1 MMKHNVSSARPFS
14 FRLIFLM
21 TFIAAASLLAVADAF
36 SIRSTDNYRS
46 RLHDSFLSR
55 PTRFTM
61 QATPEN
67 LVPDANA
74 NLIKKSLAPKADL
87 MKELDGSFQY
97 EGRLQGESYQ
107 NADYRCGFVS
117 IIGAPNMG
125 KSTLLNALIKEELC
139 IATARPQTTRH
150 AILGLLNT
158 DQCQVC
164 LVDTPGVIDQ
174 PAYKLQEGMMEAV
187 IGALHDADI
196 LLVVTDL
203 FSTPIPDDEL
213 FQKVV
218 NSKKPVLVC
227 VNKVDLAGKVNKN
240 SVENEDKTMTV
251 EDAIARW
258 RQLLPNA
265 LAILPLVASNGPD
278 DVGVLALRTLL
289 TGGPDLPAALRNLG
303 RPVPGMFL
311 PDVQSL
317 TDEDAQAALPL
328 SPPLYD
334 TEILTDRPSRF
345 IASEIIRA
353 ALFQSL
359 QKELPYCCE
368 VQIESFKDPEEEGEL
383 NDDDD
388 GWDGPNK
395 KKKKKPVIRIS
406 AAIFVERDSQKVI
419 VIGKNG
425 QQIKKVGIAAREKLE
440 DFFQMQ
446 VCTVEQSLCFVYC
459 RRGTGVSPITVL
471 AHTLLQNE
479 NPRSILI

>member
-1 MMKHNVSSARPFS
+1 
-14 FRLIFLM
+14 
-21 TFIAAASLLAVADAF
+21 
-36 SIRSTDNYRS
+36 
-46 RLHDSFLSR
+46 
-55 PTRFTM
+55 M

-67 LVPDANA
+67 N
-74 NLIKKSLAPKADL
+74 LAPKADL

-97 EGRLQGESYQ
+97 EGRLEGESYQ
-107 NADYRCGFVS
+107 NANYRCGFVS

-187 IGALHDADI
+187 IGALYDADV

-227 VNKVDLAGKVNKN
+227 VNKVDLAAKVNKLA
-240 SVENEDKTMTV
+240 VENEDKTVTV
-251 EDAIARW
+251 EEAIARW

-278 DVGVLALRTLL
+278 DLGVVALRTLL

-311 PDVQSL
+311 PDVKSL
-317 TDEDAQAALPL
+317 TDEQAQAVLPL
-328 SPPLYD
+328 GPPLYD
-334 TEILTDRPSRF
+334 SEILTDRPSRF
-345 IASEIIRA
+345 IASEMIRA
-353 ALFQSL
+353 ALFESL
-359 QKELPYCCE
+359 HKELPYCCE
-368 VQIESFKDPEEEGEL
+368 VQIESFKDPEEEPK
-383 NDDDD
+383 DQDDD
-388 GWDGPNK
+388 GSTGN
-395 KKKKKPVIRIS
+395 KKKKPVIRIS
-406 AAIFVERDSQKVI
+406 ASIFVERDGQKVI

-425 QQIKKVGIAAREKLE
+425 QQIKKVGIAARAKLE
-440 DFFQMQ
+440 EFFQCQ
-446 VCTVEQSLCFVYC
+446 VRT
-459 RRGTGVSPITVL
+459 
-471 AHTLLQNE
+471 
-479 NPRSILI
+479 

>member
-1 MMKHNVSSARPFS
+1 MIRHVSPARPVFV
-14 FRLIFLM
+14 RLIFLTTLM
-21 TFIAAASLLAVADAF
+21 AAASLLVVTDAF
-36 SIRSTDNYRS
+36 AFALTIRQDSFVSRSTG
-46 RLHDSFLSR
+46 
-55 PTRFTM
+55 FTKM
-61 QATPEN
+61 QLQATPDDY
-67 LVPDANA
+67 LAAPDDYLDEDADA
-74 NLIKKSLAPKADL
+74 SLMMTKNSKAPKADL

-97 EGRLQGESYQ
+97 EGRLEGESYQ
-107 NADYRCGFVS
+107 NDAYRCGFVS

-125 KSTLLNALIKEELC
+125 KSTLLNALIKEDLC
-139 IATARPQTTRH
+139 ITTQRPQTTRH

-218 NSKKPVLVC
+218 TSKKPVLVC

-240 SVENEDKTMTV
+240 SEENEGKTMTV
-251 EDAIARW
+251 EEAIARW

-265 LAILPLVASNGPD
+265 MAILPLVASDGPD
-278 DVGVLALRTLL
+278 DAGVVALRTLL

-311 PDVQSL
+311 PGVQSL
-317 TDEDAQAALPL
+317 TDEQAQAVLPL

-353 ALFQSL
+353 ALFTSL
-359 QKELPYCCE
+359 HKELPYCCE

-383 NDDDD
+383 ELDDQD
-388 GWDGPNK
+388 GWDGDGSTTKK

-406 AAIFVERDSQKVI
+406 ASIFVERDSQKVI

-425 QQIKKVGIAAREKLE
+425 EQIKKVGIAAREKLE

-446 VCTVEQSLCFVYC
+446 VRSIKHGGCFVS
-459 RRGTGVSPITVL
+459 GS
-471 AHTLLQNE
+471 
-479 NPRSILI
+479 RSFPSY

>member
-1 MMKHNVSSARPFS
+1 MMKHNVSPARHFS
-14 FRLIFLM
+14 LRLIFL
-21 TFIAAASLLAVADAF
+21 TAAASLLFVGVTDAF
-36 SIRSTDNYRS
+36 SIRQ
-46 RLHDSFLSR
+46 DSFVVSAAR
-55 PTRFTM
+55 STRKSTM
-61 QATPEN
+61 QHLQATPEES
-67 LVPDANA
+67 LAAPDVDAVVSADTISTLKNS
-74 NLIKKSLAPKADL
+74 KAPKADL
-87 MKELDGSFQY
+87 MKELNGSFQY
-97 EGRLQGESYQ
+97 EGRLEGEGYD
-107 NADYRCGFVS
+107 NADFRCGFVS

-139 IATARPQTTRH
+139 IATNRPQTTRH

-158 DQCQVC
+158 DSCQVC

-187 IGALHDADI
+187 IGALNDADI

-213 FQKVV
+213 FRKVV
-218 NSKKPVLVC
+218 NSKKPVVVV
-227 VNKVDLAGKVNKN
+227 VNKVDLAASVNKN
-240 SVENEDKTMTV
+240 LEDNEGKTMTV

-258 RQLLPNA
+258 RQLLPDA
-265 LAILPLVASNGPD
+265 MAILPLVASNGPD
-278 DVGVLALRTLL
+278 DVGVAALRTLL

-311 PDVQSL
+311 PGVQSL
-317 TDEDAQAALPL
+317 TDEQAQAVLPL

-359 QKELPYCCE
+359 HKELPYCCE
-368 VQIESFKDPEEEGEL
+368 VQIESFKDPEEEGVE
-383 NDDDD
+383 DEDP
-388 GWDGPNK
+388 GWDEATGK
-395 KKKKKPVIRIS
+395 KKKKKKAVIRIS
-406 AAIFVERDSQKVI
+406 ASIFVERDSQKVI

-425 QQIKKVGIAAREKLE
+425 EQIKKVGIAAREKLE

-446 VCTVEQSLCFVYC
+446 VRTD
-459 RRGTGVSPITVL
+459 
-471 AHTLLQNE
+471 LL
-479 NPRSILI
+479 

>member
-1 MMKHNVSSARPFS
+1 MMRPCNCS
-14 FRLIFLM
+14 FRLIFL
-21 TFIAAASLLAVADAF
+21 TTVTAAASLLIVADAF
-36 SIRSTDNYRS
+36 SIRQAFSLSTI
-46 RLHDSFLSR
+46 R
-55 PTRFTM
+55 PTRKLTT
-61 QATPEN
+61 QLYSTPEN
-67 LVPDANA
+67 LATPDETADTDVETTTTSMMSS
-74 NLIKKSLAPKADL
+74 KKNSKAPNADL

-97 EGRLQGESYQ
+97 QGRLEGESYQ

-139 IATARPQTTRH
+139 IATNRPQTTRH

-158 DQCQVC
+158 DSCQVC

-187 IGALHDADI
+187 VGAFNDADM
-196 LLVVTDL
+196 LMVVTDL

-218 NSKKPVLVC
+218 TSQKPVIVC
-227 VNKVDLAGKVNKN
+227 VNKIDLAGMVNQN
-240 SVENEDKTMTV
+240 SEENQGKTMTV

-265 LAILPLVASNGPD
+265 MAILPLVASNGPD
-278 DVGVLALRTLL
+278 DVGVTALRTLL
-289 TGGPDLPAALRNLG
+289 TGGPDLPSALRNLG

-311 PDVQSL
+311 PGVQSL
-317 TDEDAQAALPL
+317 TDAQARAVLPL

-334 TEILTDRPSRF
+334 TELLTDRPSRF

-359 QKELPYCCE
+359 HKELPYCCE
-368 VQIESFKDPEEEGEL
+368 VQIESFKDPEEQGELEGE
-383 NDDDD
+383 DDVQ
-388 GWDGPNK
+388 GWDESSGK
-395 KKKKKPVIRIS
+395 KKKQKKKKPVIRIS
-406 AAIFVERDSQKVI
+406 ASIFVERDSQKVI

-425 QQIKKVGIAAREKLE
+425 EQIKKVGIAAREKLE

-446 VCTVEQSLCFVYC
+446 V
-459 RRGTGVSPITVL
+459 RTVL
-471 AHTLLQNE
+471 N
-479 NPRSILI
+479 

>member
-1 MMKHNVSSARPFS
+1 MHLQATSENLATCTPDDADAGVDAER
-14 FRLIFLM
+14 
-21 TFIAAASLLAVADAF
+21 TASLKN
-36 SIRSTDNYRS
+36 S
-46 RLHDSFLSR
+46 
-55 PTRFTM
+55 
-61 QATPEN
+61 
-67 LVPDANA
+67 
-74 NLIKKSLAPKADL
+74 KAPNADL

-97 EGRLQGESYQ
+97 KGRLEGESYQ

-139 IATARPQTTRH
+139 IATNRPQTTRH

-158 DQCQVC
+158 ESCQVC

-187 IGALHDADI
+187 VGAFNDADI
-196 LLVVTDL
+196 LMVVTDL

-213 FQKVV
+213 FQKVIH
-218 NSKKPVLVC
+218 SKKPVVVC
-227 VNKVDLAGKVNKN
+227 VNKVDLAGMVNKN
-240 SVENEDKTMTV
+240 SEENVGKTMTV
-251 EDAIARW
+251 EEAIARW

-265 LAILPLVASNGPD
+265 MVILPLVASNGPD
-278 DVGVLALRTLL
+278 DAGVTALRTLL

-317 TDEDAQAALPL
+317 TDEQAQAVLPL

-359 QKELPYCCE
+359 HKELPYCCE

-383 NDDDD
+383 EKDA
-388 GWDGPNK
+388 GWDETTGKK

-406 AAIFVERDSQKVI
+406 ASIFVERDSQKVI

-425 QQIKKVGIAAREKLE
+425 EQIKKVGIAAREKLE

-446 VCTVEQSLCFVYC
+446 VRTD
-459 RRGTGVSPITVL
+459 
-471 AHTLLQNE
+471 
-479 NPRSILI
+479 